1 MPQDTESDASGQG
14 ATRNPESAISKAGLA
29 PPNQAP
35 APRCHRFTLVGYPYG
50 RKVLI
55 FRDQFLRVM
64 NLVVRK
70 VCDEI
75 DSRFLE
81 RFMHDNRVSLHGF
94 SIGG

>member
-1 MPQDTESDASGQG
+1 VKIEDGGCPSLRTANCV
-14 ATRNPESAISKAGLA
+14 TRLRK
-29 PPNQAP
+29 
-35 APRCHRFTLVGYPYG
+35 CFTLVGYPYG

-75 DSRFLE
+75 DCRFLE

-94 SIGG
+94 FTGG

>member
-1 MPQDTESDASGQG
+1 M
-14 ATRNPESAISKAGLA
+14 
-29 PPNQAP
+29 
-35 APRCHRFTLVGYPYG
+35 PYG

-81 RFMHDNRVSLHGF
+81 RFCTITAYCFMDFPSVAKPRTIQAIPTQRTPANRTNAE
-94 SIGG
+94 

>member
-1 MPQDTESDASGQG
+1 M
-14 ATRNPESAISKAGLA
+14 
-29 PPNQAP
+29 
-35 APRCHRFTLVGYPYG
+35 PYG

-81 RFMHDNRVSLHGF
+81 RFMHDNRVLLHGF